1 MKKLIKDA
9 LIYCSFIPLLLH
21 VIVLY
26 FNILFCAD
34 GGGKIILDIEHYK
47 RRKHI
52 KYNTLFTFVYLFLIF
67 PEFRNIFF
75 SELERFGDSF
85 CFGFLHYLLYIFG
98 LHQIILVADYI

>member
-34 GGGKIILDIEHYK
+34 GGGEK
-47 RRKHI
+47 
-52 KYNTLFTFVYLFLIF
+52 
-67 PEFRNIFF
+67 
-75 SELERFGDSF
+75 SF
-85 CFGFLHYLLYIFG
+85 
-98 LHQIILVADYI
+98 